1 MEQVM
6 SQSQQII
13 QTLKQQLRIYDK
25 TYSDVAQ
32 HLNLSE
38 ASVKRLFSQQN
49 ISLTRLQTI
58 CELIGLELLDVMY
71 MARQKRVDI
80 NQLTKEQ
87 EQALVAQETLMLVL
101 ICVFSHWEFT
111 DMLHYYN
118 LSKAELTRLL
128 LILDKMK
135 IIELLPS
142 NNIKLHISSQFDW
155 LPNGPIQHF
164 FQENL
169 LHEFLKV
176 PFKNKGE
183 LLLVRNGMLSQ
194 GNNILLQREMRKLSE
209 KFLQLNEEDKNSPFS
224 DREGSA
230 LFIALRPWV
239 PSIFDKYLL
248 K

>member
-1 MEQVM
+1 MN
-6 SQSQQII
+6 QSQHII
-13 QTLKQQLRIYDK
+13 QTLKQQLKIYNK
-25 TYSDVAQ
+25 TYLDVAQ
-32 HLNLSE
+32 HLHLSE
-38 ASVKRLFSQQN
+38 ASVKRLFSQQDL
-49 ISLTRLQTI
+49 SLTRLQAI

-87 EQALVAQETLMLVL
+87 EQALVKQETLMLVL
-101 ICVFSHWEFT
+101 ICVFSHWKFA
-111 DMLHYYN
+111 DILHYYN
-118 LSKAELTRLL
+118 LSKAEITKQLLT
-128 LILDKMK
+128 LDKMK
-135 IIELLPS
+135 IIELLPN

-155 LPNGPIQHF
+155 LPNGPIQRY

-169 LHEFLKV
+169 LQEFLKV
-176 PFKNKGE
+176 PFKNKDE

-194 GNNILLQREMRKLSE
+194 ENNILLQREMRKLSE
-209 KFLQLNEEDKNSPFS
+209 KFLQLNEEDKDSPIS
-224 DREGSA
+224 EREGSA